1 LAEWILRLPE
11 RKRGLQQIEEVLE
24 RAKKARLEI
33 LKKTNQTLNKPR
45 EKLSPFAPKILSLKI
60 DPEKVGQVIGPGG
73 KTINSII
80 EKYEV
85 SIDIEPEGHIYITSL
100 SEEANK
106 KAAEWIKNLTRE
118 LKVGE
123 IFQGKVTKILD
134 FGAIVELLPERDGLL
149 HISKISDKRIKR
161 VEDVLKI
168 GDIIPVKI
176 IEFDDLGRPRLAL
189 VKTKHPF
196 FNSKK

>member
-1 LAEWILRLPE
+1 M
-11 RKRGLQQIEEVLE
+11 
-24 RAKKARLEI
+24 
-33 LKKTNQTLNKPR
+33 LNKPR

-85 SIDIEPEGHIYITSL
+85 SIDIEPEGHIYITSP

-123 IFQGKVTKILD
+123 VFQGKVTKILD
-134 FGAIVELLPERDGLL
+134 FGAIVELFPERDGLL
-149 HISKISDKRIKR
+149 HISKISNKRIRR
-161 VEDVLKI
+161 VEDVLKV

-176 IEFDDLGRPRLAL
+176 IELDDLGRPRLAL
-189 VKTKHPF
+189 VKEKHSF
-196 FNSKK
+196 SNSKK